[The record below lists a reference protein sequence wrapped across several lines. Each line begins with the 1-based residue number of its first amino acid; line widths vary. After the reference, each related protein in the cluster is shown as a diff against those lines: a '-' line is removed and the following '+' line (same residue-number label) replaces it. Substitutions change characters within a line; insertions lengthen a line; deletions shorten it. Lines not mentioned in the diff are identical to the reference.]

1 MVCKEEIY
9 SWFKQLNGAVRIDT
23 MCGLLNLCLPFE
35 LRFLGTCVEDL
46 ASKDYAYFREA
57 ELRANNFNELSKCT
71 NVRDAVSRSKL
82 ITSLALLHLSNRSC
96 SHAIFEA
103 LSEEMKCAK
112 QETYDTKTLE
122 EMLLL
127 FTMATHHPSF
137 SFDERSEFV
146 KFREKLESLW
156 AAQGMAV
163 AAPVESYMVPCM
175 PYTVPFM
182 PPYPVAADA
191 VASPPYVQGCS
202 RTHSAQKA
210 RLSSIEV
217 KPEPQCKRSV
227 KLSLQWSDRHQ
238 TEVVRSFQEISGL
251 SQKLSRLSASD
262 PSCSGKAIPQL
273 PACIE
278 KNEEL
283 DGMFELAE
291 YFNWVA
297 SLPPSYLENELVG
310 PFFEPTPCGKP
321 GFAPSAA
328 VVPETTLP
336 LAPDDPR
343 VGLLAFYG
351 GGADAPI
358 ASAPPLLAP
367 TVGSMMPPMVGP
379 SVNCAGQGTEHA
391 GPSPCNSPLSS
402 APASPYESPPTS
414 GCNSR
419 ATSPWTGAAVTR
431 MHWDGTPSSVEELLH
446 RAHLKKYYHLF
457 KNCTLDDVLA
467 MNEEGMKHKGLPA
480 SCSRRLVKEIA
491 LLKSHTNG
499 LLCSRAVN
507 AGTAAAFSHA
517 SGESSTTSCSS
528 ECSSP
533 SPPPALK
540 AVRTHSPA
548 SSGSDDSTQPSTG
561 SSYVP
566 NCAKWP
572 AACEATETAASVV
585 PPEAARLGSQPPSVM
600 PIRYAPPG
608 SVLVEPQHRFLL
620 LTDRPT
626 YGPSRA
632 PVRALAPVVKTT
644 TDGVPHSNPAVTT
657 TAAFGPMYSVG
668 IMPAGMFPQH
678 SFPPFLHA
686 GHQSNGYLSFLSGA
700 GYVAPPTTAAAYV
713 PLATFGGPS
722 VVVPPP
728 PTSAKVAS
736 CYNCGLVGHRGHEC
750 KEATVEEATKSA
762 QFRLHFAPAGAA
774 PEAQP

>member
-156 AAQGMAV
+156 AAQGMTV
-163 AAPVESYMVPCM
+163 AAPVEYMVPCM

-182 PPYPVAADA
+182 PPYPVATDA
-191 VASPPYVQGCS
+191 VASPPYVPGCG
-202 RTHSAQKA
+202 RTHSAQKGGAFIVHLALCA

-283 DGMFELAE
+283 DGMFELSE

-328 VVPETTLP
+328 VVPETSLP

-351 GGADAPI
+351 GGSDAPI
-358 ASAPPLLAP
+358 AAAPPLLAP
-367 TVGSMMPPMVGP
+367 TVGSMMPPMMGP
-379 SVNCAGQGTEHA
+379 SVNCAGQGTEHP

-446 RAHLKKYYHLF
+446 RAHLKKYYHIF
-457 KNCTLDDVLA
+457 KNCTLDDVLS
-467 MNEEGMKHKGLPA
+467 MNEEGMKQKGLPA
-480 SCSRRLVKEIA
+480 SCSRRLLKEIA

-499 LLCSRAVN
+499 LLSSRAVN

-561 SSYVP
+561 STYGPS
-566 NCAKWP
+566 CAKWP
-572 AACEATETAASVV
+572 GVCEATETAASVM
-585 PPEAARLGSQPPSVM
+585 PPEAARLGSQPPSMM
-600 PIRYAPPG
+600 PI
-608 SVLVEPQHRFLL
+608 
-620 LTDRPT
+620 RPT

-713 PLATFGGPS
+713 PLATFSGPS
-722 VVVPPP
+722 MVVPPP
-728 PTSAKVAS
+728 PTNAKVAS

>member
-182 PPYPVAADA
+182 PPYPVTADA

>member
-1 MVCKEEIY
+1 
-9 SWFKQLNGAVRIDT
+9 
-23 MCGLLNLCLPFE
+23 MCGLLNLCLPLE

-57 ELRANNFNELSKCT
+57 ELRANSISELSKCT
-71 NVRDAVSRSKL
+71 SVRDAVTRSKL
-82 ITSLALLHLSNRSC
+82 ITSLALLHLCNRSC
-96 SHAIFEA
+96 SHAIFQA
-103 LSEEMKCAK
+103 LSEEMKCTK

-163 AAPVESYMVPCM
+163 TAPVESYMVPCVQYATM
-175 PYTVPFM
+175 PFM

-191 VASPPYVQGCS
+191 VTSPPYVQGCS
-202 RTHSAQKA
+202 RTHNMQKA

-262 PSCSGKAIPQL
+262 PTCSGKAIPQL

-283 DGMFELAE
+283 DGMFELVE

-297 SLPPSYLENELVG
+297 SLPSSYLENELVG
-310 PFFEPTPCGKP
+310 PFFEPAPCGKP
-321 GFAPSAA
+321 GFVPPPA
-328 VVPETTLP
+328 VGPETSLP
-336 LAPDDPR
+336 LAPEDPR

-351 GGADAPI
+351 ASADAPL
-358 ASAPPLLAP
+358 AAAPPLLAP
-367 TVGSMMPPMVGP
+367 TVGSMMPPMVAP
-379 SVNCAGQGTEHA
+379 SVNCAGQGAEHA

-419 ATSPWTGAAVTR
+419 ATSPWTGTAVTR
-431 MHWDGTPSSVEELLH
+431 MHWDGAPSSVEELLH
-446 RAHLKKYYHLF
+446 RAHLKKYSHAF
-457 KNCTLDDVLA
+457 KNCSLDDV
-467 MNEEGMKHKGLPA
+467 
-480 SCSRRLVKEIA
+480 SCL
-491 LLKSHTNG
+491 
-499 LLCSRAVN
+499 
-507 AGTAAAFSHA
+507 
-517 SGESSTTSCSS
+517 
-528 ECSSP
+528 
-533 SPPPALK
+533 
-540 AVRTHSPA
+540 
-548 SSGSDDSTQPSTG
+548 QG
-561 SSYVP
+561 SSYGP
-566 NCAKWP
+566 NAAKWP
-572 AACEATETAASVV
+572 TTGETVEGTGSMVT
-585 PPEAARLGSQPPSVM
+585 PETARLGSQAPSVM
-600 PIRYAPPG
+600 PLRYAPPG
-608 SVLVEPQHRFLL
+608 SVLMEPQPRFVL

-632 PVRALAPVVKTT
+632 PVRALAPVVKTAA
-644 TDGVPHSNPAVTT
+644 TDGAPHSNPAVTT
-657 TAAFGPMYSVG
+657 TAAFAPMYSVG

-700 GYVAPPTTAAAYV
+700 GYVAPPTTAATYV

-728 PTSAKVAS
+728 NSAKVAS

-762 QFRLHFAPAGAA
+762 QFRLHFAPTGAA

>member
-9 SWFKQLNGAVRIDT
+9 AWFKQLSGAVRIDT
-23 MCGLLNLCLPFE
+23 MCGLLNLCLPLE
-35 LRFLGTCVEDL
+35 LRFLGTFLEDL
-46 ASKDYAYFREA
+46 ANKDYTYFREA
-57 ELRANNFNELSKCT
+57 EQRANNLNELSKYT
-71 NVRDAVSRSKL
+71 GVRDIVWRSRV
-82 ITSLALLHLSNRSC
+82 ITSLALLRLSNRSC
-96 SHAIFEA
+96 SHALFEA
-103 LSEEMKCAK
+103 LFEEMKSAK
-112 QETYDTKTLE
+112 HETYDSRTLD

-137 SFDERSEFV
+137 SFDERSELV
-146 KFREKLESLW
+146 KFREKLESLG

-163 AAPVESYMVPCM
+163 AAPMESYVVPYM

-182 PPYPVAADA
+182 PPYPVPADP
-191 VASPPYVQGCS
+191 VAPPPYVHAQS
-202 RTHSAQKA
+202 VQKA

-273 PACIE
+273 PACVE

-283 DGMFELAE
+283 DGMFELSE

-321 GFAPSAA
+321 GFVPSPV
-328 VVPETTLP
+328 VVPEAS
-336 LAPDDPR
+336 LAMAPEDPR

-351 GGADAPI
+351 GSTDAPI
-358 ASAPPLLAP
+358 ATGPPILAP
-367 TVGSMMPPMVGP
+367 AVGSMMPPIVGP
-379 SVNCAGQGTEHA
+379 SVNCAGQGTEHG

-402 APASPYESPPTS
+402 TPASPYESPPTS
-414 GCNSR
+414 GSNSR
-419 ATSPWTGAAVTR
+419 ATSPWTGTAVTR
-431 MHWDGTPSSVEELLH
+431 MHWDGAPASVEELLH
-446 RAHLKKYYHLF
+446 RAHLKKYYHMF
-457 KNCTLDDVLA
+457 KNFTLDDVLA
-467 MNEEGMKHKGLPA
+467 MNEESMKAKGLPA
-480 SCSRRLVKEIA
+480 SCSRRLLKEIA
-491 LLKSHTNG
+491 SLKSHTNG
-499 LLCSRAVN
+499 LLSSRAVN

-533 SPPPALK
+533 SPPPALR
-540 AVRTHSPA
+540 AVRAQSPA
-548 SSGSDDSTQPSTG
+548 SSGSDDSTQPSPG
-561 SSYVP
+561 SSYGPGVT
-566 NCAKWP
+566 KWP
-572 AACEATETAASVV
+572 AACEVTEATAASVI

-600 PIRYAPPG
+600 PLRYPPPPG

-632 PVRALAPVVKTT
+632 PVRPLAPVVKTA
-644 TDGVPHSNPAVTT
+644 TDGVSHSNPAVTT
-657 TAAFGPMYSVG
+657 SATFGPMYSVG
-668 IMPAGMFPQH
+668 IMPAGVFPQH

-736 CYNCGLVGHRGHEC
+736 CYNCGMVGHRGHEC
-750 KEATVEEATKSA
+750 KEATVEEATKA
-762 QFRLHFAPAGAA
+762 PQFRLHFAPAGAP

>member
-1 MVCKEEIY
+1 
-9 SWFKQLNGAVRIDT
+9 

-163 AAPVESYMVPCM
+163 AAPVEYMVPCM

-182 PPYPVAADA
+182 PPYPVATDA
-191 VASPPYVQGCS
+191 VASPPYVPGCG

-283 DGMFELAE
+283 DGMFELSE

-328 VVPETTLP
+328 VVPETSLP

-351 GGADAPI
+351 GGSDAPI
-358 ASAPPLLAP
+358 AAAPPLLAP
-367 TVGSMMPPMVGP
+367 TVGSMMPPMMGP
-379 SVNCAGQGTEHA
+379 SVNCAGQGTEHP

-446 RAHLKKYYHLF
+446 RAHLKKYYHIF
-457 KNCTLDDVLA
+457 KNCTLDDVLS
-467 MNEEGMKHKGLPA
+467 MNEEGMKQKGLPA
-480 SCSRRLVKEIA
+480 SCSRRLLKEIA

-499 LLCSRAVN
+499 LLSSRAVN

-561 SSYVP
+561 STYGPS
-566 NCAKWP
+566 CAKWP
-572 AACEATETAASVV
+572 GVCEATETAASVM
-585 PPEAARLGSQPPSVM
+585 PPEAARLGSQPPSMM

-608 SVLVEPQHRFLL
+608 SVLVEPQQRFLL

-713 PLATFGGPS
+713 PLATFSGPS
-722 VVVPPP
+722 MVVPPP
-728 PTSAKVAS
+728 PTNAKVAS

>member
-1 MVCKEEIY
+1 
-9 SWFKQLNGAVRIDT
+9 
-23 MCGLLNLCLPFE
+23 MCGLLNLCLPLE

-46 ASKDYAYFREA
+46 ASKDYAYFRDA
-57 ELRANNFNELSKCT
+57 ELRASSINELSKCT
-71 NVRDAVSRSKL
+71 NVRDAVTRSKL
-82 ITSLALLHLSNRSC
+82 ITSLALLHLCNRSC
-96 SHAIFEA
+96 SHAIFQA

-156 AAQGMAV
+156 AAQGMTV
-163 AAPVESYMVPCM
+163 TAPVESYMVPCVQYATM
-175 PYTVPFM
+175 PFM
-182 PPYPVAADA
+182 PPYPVTADA
-191 VASPPYVQGCS
+191 VTSPPYVQGCS
-202 RTHSAQKA
+202 RTHSTQKA

-262 PSCSGKAIPQL
+262 PTCSGKAIPQL

-283 DGMFELAE
+283 DGMFELTE

-310 PFFEPTPCGKP
+310 PFFEPAPCGKP
-321 GFAPSAA
+321 AFLPSPA
-328 VVPETTLP
+328 VGPETSLP
-336 LAPDDPR
+336 LAPEDPR

-351 GGADAPI
+351 ASADTPLA
-358 ASAPPLLAP
+358 AAPPLLAP
-367 TVGSMMPPMVGP
+367 TVSSIMPPMVAP

-419 ATSPWTGAAVTR
+419 ATSPWTGTAVTR
-431 MHWDGTPSSVEELLH
+431 MHWDGAPSSVEELLH
-446 RAHLKKYYHLF
+446 KAHLKKYSHAF
-457 KNCTLDDVLA
+457 KNCSLDDVVA
-467 MNEEGMKHKGLPA
+467 MNEEAMKHKGLPA
-480 SCSRRLVKEIA
+480 SCSRRLLKEIA
-491 LLKSHTNG
+491 LVKSHTNG
-499 LLCSRAVN
+499 VLSSRTIATG
-507 AGTAAAFSHA
+507 AAAAFSHA

-561 SSYVP
+561 SSYGP
-566 NCAKWP
+566 NAAKWP
-572 AACEATETAASVV
+572 TTGETAEGPGSVV
-585 PPEAARLGSQPPSVM
+585 APETARLGSQAPSVM
-600 PIRYAPPG
+600 PLRYAHPG
-608 SVLVEPQHRFLL
+608 SVLVEPQPRFVL

-632 PVRALAPVVKTT
+632 PVRALAPVVKTAA
-644 TDGVPHSNPAVTT
+644 TDGAPHSNPAVTT
-657 TAAFGPMYSVG
+657 TAAFAPMYSVG

-700 GYVAPPTTAAAYV
+700 GYVTPPTTAATYV

-728 PTSAKVAS
+728 SSAKVAS

-762 QFRLHFAPAGAA
+762 QFRLHFAPTGTA
-774 PEAQP
+774 PEAQQ